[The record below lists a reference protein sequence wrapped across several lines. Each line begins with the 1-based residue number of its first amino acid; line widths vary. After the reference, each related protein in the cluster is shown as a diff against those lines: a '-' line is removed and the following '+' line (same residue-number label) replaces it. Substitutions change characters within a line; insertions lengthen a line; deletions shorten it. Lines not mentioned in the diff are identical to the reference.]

1 MTNDITELRSVLF
14 DTLRD
19 LRNKEAT
26 VDLDRV
32 RIINDIAKTV
42 SDTAKIEVDYAR
54 VTGAVLTSGF
64 LPDLEKP
71 AAKPAA
77 VPAPPAQP
85 GVAAQLVAANVT
97 THRMR

>member
-1 MTNDITELRSVLF
+1 MTNDINELRSVLF

-19 LRNKEAT
+19 LRQKDAT

-32 RIINDIAKTV
+32 RAINDIAKTAI
-42 SDTAKIEVDYAR
+42 DTAKVEVDYAR
-54 VTGAVLTSGF
+54 VIGGELSSGF
-64 LPDLEKP
+64 LPALEKP
-71 AAKPAA
+71 ASKPAT